1 MAQSMIVFSTLCD
14 QNMNDNVNYHDNY
27 IDDLPGIDA
36 YLNEVSSVNIAVHV
50 S

>member
-14 QNMNDNVNYHDNY
+14 QNMNDNVNYHDNF
-27 IDDLPGIDA
+27 INDLPDIDA
-36 YLNEVSSVNIAVHV
+36 YFNEVSSVNIALQV